1 MKRGAEDVED
11 EKKEKG
17 IAPGGDSGW
26 WHCSED
32 AGNSTHTEKVVNNEE
47 ERSEQSER

>member
-11 EKKEKG
+11 KKKEKG
-17 IAPGGDSGW
+17 IAPRGESGW

-32 AGNSTHTEKVVNNEE
+32 AGNNTHTEKVVNKKRGKKCAE
-47 ERSEQSER
+47 